1 LAKGFELKKEELPAD
16 EIHVRAP
23 AKINLI
29 LRVLDRLPNGYHRI
43 WSVMNTVDLADRL
56 AIRQIRTSSGI
67 RLSCH
72 DASVPQGNDN
82 LVHRAAE
89 SVLKQA
95 GLEVGLQIDLDK
107 KIPMAAGLGGG
118 SSDAAATI
126 VGLVGLLNLGWSLV
140 DMAKLGSQLGSDVAF
155 FFSAPS
161 ALVCEWGQVVVPLS
175 ITGVRW
181 IVLVNPGF
189 PIETKWAY
197 ERLSA
202 TRGTVSPI
210 GPQLE
215 AIQQYQSVTWDEL
228 VGLMENDFES
238 ALFPVF
244 PKLEKLKT
252 DLLAVGAQAALLS
265 GSGATMIGIFPDEK
279 TAIQA
284 KIALPCDSGSRVI
297 VAKSEPT
304 SSWTSTPGPLFLS

>member
-1 LAKGFELKKEELPAD
+1 MKQEEQAAD

-29 LRVLDRLPNGYHRI
+29 LRILDRLPNGYHRI
-43 WSVMNTVDLADRL
+43 WSVMHTVDLADRL
-56 AIRQIRTSSGI
+56 VIRQIGTTSRI
-67 RLSCH
+67 QVSCN
-72 DASVPQGNDN
+72 DAAVPQGNNN

-89 SVLKQA
+89 IVLKRA
-95 GLEVGLQIDLDK
+95 GRKVGLEIDLDK
-107 KIPMAAGLGGG
+107 QIPMAAGLGGG

-126 VGLVGLLNLGWSLV
+126 FGIVRLLDLGWSLD

-155 FFSAPS
+155 FFSAPC
-161 ALVCEWGQVVVPLS
+161 ALVCEWGQVVFQLS
-175 ITGVRW
+175 ITGDRW
-181 IVLVNPGF
+181 MVLVNPGF

-197 ERLSA
+197 ERVSA
-202 TRGTVSPI
+202 TRGTVLPI
-210 GPQLE
+210 GSPLK
-215 AIQQYQSVTWDEL
+215 AIQQHQSVAWDEL

-238 ALFPVF
+238 ALFPDF

-252 DLLAVGAQAALLS
+252 DLLAVGAQGALLS

-279 TAIQA
+279 AAIQA
-284 KIALPCDSGSRVI
+284 KLVLPCDSGSRVI

-304 SSWTSTPGPLFLS
+304 SPWTSTPGPLSHS

>member
-1 LAKGFELKKEELPAD
+1 LAKGFELKKEEQPTD

-72 DASVPQGNDN
+72 DASVPQGNNN

-89 SVLKQA
+89 FVLKQA
-95 GLEVGLQIDLDK
+95 GLKVGLEIDLDK
-107 KIPMAAGLGGG
+107 QIPMAAGLGGG

-126 VGLVGLLNLGWSLV
+126 VGLVRLLNLGLSLV

-161 ALVCEWGQVVVPLS
+161 ALVCEWGRGVQKYLHVVFSKL
-175 ITGVRW
+175 
-181 IVLVNPGF
+181 LVFYAADNNYRCS
-189 PIETKWAY
+189 T
-197 ERLSA
+197 
-202 TRGTVSPI
+202 
-210 GPQLE
+210 
-215 AIQQYQSVTWDEL
+215 
-228 VGLMENDFES
+228 
-238 ALFPVF
+238 LF
-244 PKLEKLKT
+244 
-252 DLLAVGAQAALLS
+252 LLNSL
-265 GSGATMIGIFPDEK
+265 
-279 TAIQA
+279 
-284 KIALPCDSGSRVI
+284 
-297 VAKSEPT
+297 T
-304 SSWTSTPGPLFLS
+304 SSSGWGDMFFASLEEISCRLHKSTRA